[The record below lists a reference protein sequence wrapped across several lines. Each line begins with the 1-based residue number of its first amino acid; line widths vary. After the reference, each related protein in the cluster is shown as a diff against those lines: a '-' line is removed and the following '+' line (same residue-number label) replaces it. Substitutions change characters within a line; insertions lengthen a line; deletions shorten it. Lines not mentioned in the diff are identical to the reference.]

1 MQESIKEIQAKLGI
15 SRARVYQII
24 DSLPL
29 DKKPKKDNKTRK
41 YILTPD
47 VVQSIYNYY
56 SKTSVKSSQP
66 TVNNNLKDEIVRLN
80 QEISSQQAI
89 IDKLKA
95 KIEDQDKQILDLKT
109 QREQWR
115 KSYDEEKQERI
126 ELSNKYPK
134 ALDQQQQ
141 LNARQL
147 QTQNETNENYK
158 QTLAQLSSL
167 AESLKELAQSSKEKP
182 KHSIFGFLKGKD
194 EN

>member
-29 DKKPKKDNKTRK
+29 DKKPKKDKKTKK

-56 SKTSVKSSQP
+56 ARTSVKSSQG
-66 TVNNNLKDEIVRLN
+66 TVNSNLKSEIVKLN

-95 KIEDQDKQILDLKT
+95 KIEDQNKQILDLKA

-115 KSYDEEKQERI
+115 KSYNEEKQERI

-167 AESLKELAQSSKEKP
+167 AESLKELAETSKEKP

>member
-29 DKKPKKDNKTRK
+29 DKKPKKDKKTKK
-41 YILTPD
+41 YVLTPD

-56 SKTSVKSSQP
+56 AKTSVKSSQGAI
-66 TVNNNLKDEIVRLN
+66 NNNLKDEIVRLN
-80 QEISSQQAI
+80 QELSSQQAI
-89 IDKLKA
+89 I
-95 KIEDQDKQILDLKT
+95 EDQNKQILDLKT
-109 QREQWR
+109 QRDQWR

-167 AESLKELAQSSKEKP
+167 AESLKELAEGSKEKP

-194 EN
+194 ES